1 MQNFG
6 CKKTYVTVNIDVD
19 EEGRVYPRYIRWKNG
34 AVFQIDR
41 ILYQCR
47 AVSEKVSRRRDSVYC
62 AHPGKRILSLS
73 GGQQMVRRGQ
83 DEGDVMGLHHGC
95 HREEHLSQ

>member
-6 CKKTYVTVNIDVD
+6 CKKTYVTVNMDVD

-47 AVSEKVSRRRDSVYC
+47 AVSEKVSGGGIRYTVLIR
-62 AHPGKRILSLS
+62 GKESFLFQE
-73 GGQQMVRRGQ
+73 GGRWFVEAKTKAM
-83 DEGDVMGLHHGC
+83 
-95 HREEHLSQ
+95 

>member
-6 CKKTYVTVNIDVD
+6 CKKTYVTVNMDVD

-41 ILYQCR
+41 ILYQ
-47 AVSEKVSRRRDSVYC
+47 
-62 AHPGKRILSLS
+62 
-73 GGQQMVRRGQ
+73 
-83 DEGDVMGLHHGC
+83 
-95 HREEHLSQ
+95 